1 MTDHAGIVPLEGTT
15 MHYEESGRGP
25 AMVLVHAGIA
35 DRRMWGSQA
44 REFSK
49 GFRVVRPDLRGFGQT
64 RRPNI
69 PYSDVTDLE
78 ALLSALE
85 ISDAAL
91 VGSSMGGGVVLDL
104 VLRDP
109 DRVRAMVLAGATLS
123 GLQFEDEATFDG
135 WRAAAS
141 AFDRGD
147 LEEAARIEYEMWVVG
162 VGRPPNSVKSTV
174 QGLVVDMLLASY
186 ADPEVEKIE
195 SDSPAIERLGEIAVP
210 TLVLAGAHDRP
221 DILRA
226 ADILAEEIAGARK
239 VIVPRTAHLL
249 NLERPA
255 TFNGILREF
264 FDGL

>member
-1 MTDHAGIVPLEGTT
+1 MADDSGTVPLEGTA
-15 MHYEESGRGP
+15 MHYDESGRGP

-35 DRRMWGSQA
+35 DRRMWGPQA
-44 REFSK
+44 KEFSN

-64 RRPNI
+64 RRPKV

-85 ISDAAL
+85 ISDAVL

-104 VLRDP
+104 MLTGQHQ
-109 DRVRAMVLAGATLS
+109 VRALVLAGATPS
-123 GLQFEDEATFDG
+123 GLKFEDEATFDG

-141 AFDRGD
+141 ALDRDD

-162 VGRPPNSVKSTV
+162 VGRAPDSVKSAI
-174 QGLVVDMLLASY
+174 QSLVVDMLLASY
-186 ADPEVEKIE
+186 ADPEVEQVE
-195 SDSPAIERLGEIAVP
+195 SDAPAIECLSEIAVP

-226 ADILAEEIAGARK
+226 ADILTEEIAEAQK
-239 VIVPRTAHLL
+239 VIVPRTAHLPS
-249 NLERPA
+249 LERPA
-255 TFNGILREF
+255 TFNRILRDF
-264 FDGL
+264 LDGL